1 MISLVNRGFA
11 RIVKCDEKR
20 DVADRD
26 TGKRKEAAFQTLA
39 HRNACYCILIYALSA
54 C

>member
-26 TGKRKEAAFQTLA
+26 VERGKRRKDKK
-39 HRNACYCILIYALSA
+39 CMI
-54 C
+54 